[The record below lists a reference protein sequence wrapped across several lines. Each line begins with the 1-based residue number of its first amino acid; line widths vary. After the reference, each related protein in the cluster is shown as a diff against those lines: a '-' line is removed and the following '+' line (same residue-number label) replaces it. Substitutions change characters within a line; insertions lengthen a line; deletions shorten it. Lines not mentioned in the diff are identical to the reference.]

1 MLSGSRDRGVMAGQV
16 NMGGSRQIVKT
27 GEVIHFI
34 HSFKINSSI
43 LIINKLLI
51 NYHRK
56 LYKLWKIVKTILV
69 LKTNI
74 ILFLTLFIGKSRNIL
89 QRSNEK

>member
-1 MLSGSRDRGVMAGQV
+1 MAGQV

-34 HSFKINSSI
+34 HSFKRNNSI
-43 LIINKLLI
+43 LVIIINKLLI

-56 LYKLWKIVKTILV
+56 LYKLWKIMITILV

-89 QRSNEK
+89 QRNNEK